1 MKVDA
6 SGIFSIGLIILGVLL
21 LIGVAVVVI
30 VIVATAKRSGSENS
44 RAVLLMNH
52 PNMRPIRDFAF
63 RSGQRPEKLIL
74 TSYNGVWF
82 GPINGTFFQVPQEY
96 LQPMD
101 SQTRRGIA
109 SVLAQTMGY
118 TWYQGPAQ
126 TGDPAIDNT
135 AEIILVTN
143 RPSQATWG

>member
-30 VIVATAKRSGSENS
+30 VIVATAKRSGNENS

-52 PNMRPIRDFAF
+52 PNMRPIHDFAF
-63 RSGQRPEKLIL
+63 RSGQRPEKLIV

-82 GPINGTFFQVPQEY
+82 GPINGTYFQVPQEY

-101 SQTRRGIA
+101 PQTRRGIA

-126 TGDPAIDNT
+126 TGNPTIDST

-143 RPSQATWG
+143 NPSQAVWG